1 MPLVWTLDWRS
12 CILYRVLSLNYTV
25 GSEAEG
31 LVYVPRSRRLTRPLS
46 CMPLSLHCL
55 GISTTPPLPCIFPQL
70 PFDVNVVNL
79 LHHIVFADVHLLEQS
94 LRLVLQ
100 SSLSCLNILRFTQAW
115 NPNIQFNLALVLLL
129 LTGTLSWLCDGPFSL
144 NTAGQFHV
152 NVTATALF
160 LDKIESRT
168 LHFFVL
174 KRELRFIGIALEYSS
189 RLRDESRLNLGWLQ
203 RLPTIGADIA
213 AAGFPLLEFF
223 GLLD

>member
-1 MPLVWTLDWRS
+1 M
-12 CILYRVLSLNYTV
+12 
-25 GSEAEG
+25 
-31 LVYVPRSRRLTRPLS
+31 
-46 CMPLSLHCL
+46 
-55 GISTTPPLPCIFPQL
+55 
-70 PFDVNVVNL
+70 
-79 LHHIVFADVHLLEQS
+79 
-94 LRLVLQ
+94 
-100 SSLSCLNILRFTQAW
+100 
-115 NPNIQFNLALVLLL
+115 
-129 LTGTLSWLCDGPFSL
+129 
-144 NTAGQFHV
+144 